1 MASLRLGVVLGFD
14 SELRSEIDGLRRA
27 LDSPQLSIV
36 EPHITLSSPTNIATT
51 ELVSLLFSIFALAS
65 SQLDFEVEIGP
76 AGSFRIDKFVSLLSV
91 QSSFD
96 LASLSEDVREVVG
109 LGEPQ
114 YPFVPHVTLY
124 DGATKEIVDG
134 VDSLFGHYRRRCWF
148 DSLVIF
154 RMNKKGAYAKFA
166 EPLFTPGYRS
176 SNGGHS
182 TKYFLLRGVGDL
194 LAYLFEDD
202 FYSSHVGE
210 YGSHLMIEM
219 PVGESFT
226 VIGFHEDGW
235 PSTFVTLRQLG
246 SVVTLERIFVAESL
260 RSLGLTRAILGAVA
274 FFLVNRGARYLETPT
289 IDCDERLVSVLVSL
303 GATVLRRNGDPYSD
317 RYSLNLLNL

>member
-1 MASLRLGVVLGFD
+1 MASLRIGVVLGFD
-14 SELRSEIDGLRRA
+14 NEVRAEIDGLRRA

-51 ELVSLLFSIFALAS
+51 DLASFLFSIFALAS
-65 SQLDFEVEIGP
+65 VQVDFAVEIGP
-76 AGSFRIDKFVSLLSV
+76 TGSFRIDKFVALLSV
-91 QSSFD
+91 QSGFD
-96 LASLSEDVREVVG
+96 LESLSEDVRGVVG

-134 VDSLFGHYRRRCWF
+134 VESLLGNYRRRGWF
-148 DSLVIF
+148 DSFVIF

-166 EPLFTPGYRS
+166 EPLFTPEYRT

-194 LAYLFEDD
+194 LSYLFEDD
-202 FYSSHVGE
+202 FYSSHVGD
-210 YGSHLMIEM
+210 YGSHLMIET

-235 PSTFVTLRQLG
+235 PSTFATLRQVG
-246 SVVTLERIFVAESL
+246 SIVTLERIFVVESL
-260 RSLGLTRAILGAVA
+260 RSLGLTRAILGSVA
-274 FFLVNRGARYLETPT
+274 FFLVSKGVRYLEAPT
-289 IDCDERLVSVLVSL
+289 IGCNERLVSVLMSL